1 MLAVVLHVFFII
13 LLCKGLSEEMYKDG
27 YQHITNIDISPT
39 IIKKLQERYKEESAN
54 MKCILK

>member
-1 MLAVVLHVFFII
+1 
-13 LLCKGLSEEMYKDG
+13 MYKDG